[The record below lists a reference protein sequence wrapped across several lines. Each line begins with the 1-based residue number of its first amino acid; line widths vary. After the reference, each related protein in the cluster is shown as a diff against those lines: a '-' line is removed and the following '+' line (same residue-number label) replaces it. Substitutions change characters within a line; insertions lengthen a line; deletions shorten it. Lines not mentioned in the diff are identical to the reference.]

1 MTGAIDMIEFTPDAQ
16 IRLANY
22 LQQVRSAL
30 AGSSDINPDEIE
42 ADIREHVENE
52 LHDAPQPV
60 NWTALDAVLTRL
72 GPPSQ
77 WGAGGG
83 DLSLFKRTG
92 IALRERL
99 RGAKTSLGDQLRSI
113 RATIWRGPE
122 DWRLAYLTFGVF
134 ATGVLVFP
142 FFPLFLV
149 LAYILGRAGIGLA
162 RQKGVELGTA
172 RKWLLYPPVAIV
184 SLALLITILA
194 VPVVAGGVT
203 AAEVAGALQRVK
215 SFEGSNPD
223 SIDARD
229 WRSVRDREAR
239 QAMKER
245 MASQLEEDR
254 ELLAMVPVQREWAP
268 AVAGLFV
275 GVGAC
280 APWGVLLGVLG
291 GMFPHA
297 VRAVFLPLAERFRS
311 SLGWWLAVPSVAML
325 ALWCMAAYEVAA
337 SAGGLR

>member
-1 MTGAIDMIEFTPDAQ
+1 M
-16 IRLANY
+16 
-22 LQQVRSAL
+22 
-30 AGSSDINPDEIE
+30 
-42 ADIREHVENE
+42 
-52 LHDAPQPV
+52 
-60 NWTALDAVLTRL
+60 
-72 GPPSQ
+72 
-77 WGAGGG
+77 
-83 DLSLFKRTG
+83 
-92 IALRERL
+92 
-99 RGAKTSLGDQLRSI
+99 
-113 RATIWRGPE
+113 
-122 DWRLAYLTFGVF
+122 F

-223 SIDARD
+223 SIDARLAISTGPGGPAGNEGAD
-229 WRSVRDREAR
+229 GVATRGRPGAPGDGSGPAR
-239 QAMKER
+239 VGA
-245 MASQLEEDR
+245 
-254 ELLAMVPVQREWAP
+254 

-280 APWGVLLGVLG
+280 ARWGVLLGVLG

-325 ALWCMAAYEVAA
+325 CSGAWPHTRSPRRLEV
-337 SAGGLR
+337 